1 MTSKLRLNELGIFL
15 KHNQPVSTQQLLQF
29 YQTFEPDLKV
39 TCISGAPSYDLIKNQ
54 QITYFLKGD
63 H

>member
-39 TCISGAPSYDLIKNQ
+39 NTLRWRIYQ
-54 QITYFLKGD
+54 LKQN